1 MHHGRITVMTTETL
15 TVLSIAGYVGAVVF
29 AADLRT
35 PAAID
40 PVQAKAFALIC
51 FCVGAILQITVVV
64 Q

>member
-1 MHHGRITVMTTETL
+1 MTTETL
-15 TVLSIAGYVGAVVF
+15 TVLSIAGYVGAVAF
-29 AADLRT
+29 TAGLLRS
-35 PAAID
+35 ASID

>member
-1 MHHGRITVMTTETL
+1 MTTETL